1 MANNEETHSTET
13 SSQIVEQSQIE
24 EQPQIAEQSQSRNN
38 GSGRGKGVTVLLLN
52 DVTVGRSGDVFI
64 PCDKEMAKIK
74 KSKAGRFKNCIN
86 FDSEMSAEDVEKT
99 LLNEFD
105 ILKNHR

>member
-13 SSQIVEQSQIE
+13 SSQIE

-38 GSGRGKGVTVLLLN
+38 GSGRGKGVTVLLLS

-74 KSKAGRFKNCIN
+74 KSKDVRFKNCIN

-99 LLNEFD
+99 LLNEFY

>member
-24 EQPQIAEQSQSRNN
+24 EQPQRAEQSQSRNS
-38 GSGRGKGVTVLLLN
+38 GSGKGKGVTVLLSS
-52 DVTVGRSGDVFI
+52 DVAGEVVILDNE
-64 PCDKEMAKIK
+64 KMAKIK
-74 KSKAGRFKNCIN
+74 KPESGRFKNCIN
-86 FDSEMSAEDVEKT
+86 FTSEMSAKDVEKA
-99 LLNEFD
+99 LLDEFD